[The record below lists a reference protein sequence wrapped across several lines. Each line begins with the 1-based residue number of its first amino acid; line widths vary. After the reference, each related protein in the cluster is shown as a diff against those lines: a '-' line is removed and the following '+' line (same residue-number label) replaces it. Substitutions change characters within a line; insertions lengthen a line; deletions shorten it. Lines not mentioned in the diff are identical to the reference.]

1 MKQPLSSW
9 KEVLLRLRSS
19 NSLMNLNVS
28 LDRQKRNIHW
38 LTWLCFVFILFLWGA
53 YLLKTRSCHKKLG
66 TKVEQNVYFILWQHI
81 KIMKAKKKIPKVKS
95 SATHYCHLMLS
106 KILPREGV
114 NNLFDVL
121 PINKWSM
128 IFKYILILKVLWFE
142 QRKYNFWDW
151 QLKNV
156 LINQNI

>member
-1 MKQPLSSW
+1 
-9 KEVLLRLRSS
+9 
-19 NSLMNLNVS
+19 
-28 LDRQKRNIHW
+28 
-38 LTWLCFVFILFLWGA
+38 
-53 YLLKTRSCHKKLG
+53 
-66 TKVEQNVYFILWQHI
+66 
-81 KIMKAKKKIPKVKS
+81 
-95 SATHYCHLMLS
+95 MLS